1 MQYTYV
7 GENHQKCLHH
17 SHKHPGITSV
27 WCVLHRIFVCEC
39 IQRMCMCMCL
49 SLCVWCMTRW
59 VSWVCWWCLPKL
71 QRGWRFSTNPASLEG
86 LLILTTQ
93 FFSCILLLYQRG
105 RMREK
110 QVHRLFTKFALAD
123 RNKPSHFPCEAS
135 CRCSTNTQMSCILQ
149 LHPTLLLSLPFVI
162 WSLSVCL
169 SFPSSLAHSTHPSAA
184 LHCWRQQPGSPL
196 YFWVPQID
204 TGR

>member
-1 MQYTYV
+1 MWERTT
-7 GENHQKCLHH
+7 
-17 SHKHPGITSV
+17 KHACITHTNTQGLPV
-27 WCVLHRIFVCEC
+27 CDVCCIEYLCVNAYSTCVCVC
-39 IQRMCMCMCL
+39 AWDV
-49 SLCVWCMTRW
+49 VWCMTQW
-59 VSWVCWWCLPKL
+59 VSWVCWWCLTKL

-93 FFSCILLLYQRG
+93 FFPCILLLYQRG

-110 QVHRLFTKFALAD
+110 QVHRLFTKFAPAD

-135 CRCSTNTQMSCILQ
+135 CKCSTNTQMSCILQ
-149 LHPTLLLSLPFVI
+149 LYPTLLLSLPFVI